1 MTPSSSSM
9 QMFKKTNILIIGT
22 IPSTSGI
29 GGVTIHVS
37 RLCDALS
44 NLGEN
49 FKLCDYKKL
58 PLFHQIKMIRT
69 CHVVHLHVS
78 NPYLRLFYVLLS
90 KTFSKKV
97 ILTFHGNL
105 GRFGVL
111 KNYID
116 LSVLRLCDVPVMINE
131 GSFQKAK
138 TYNPKAVLISAYI
151 PSAEHQEL
159 SVDIMSIVE
168 SVRNTGKT
176 MVVTN
181 ASYMQFAKTGEEVYG
196 IHFLVNYF
204 KDRPDYHL
212 LVSDPSGQYYRHYE
226 GACPDNVNFITK
238 EHSFAALVKH
248 ADLMIRATS
257 TDGDSLSVR
266 EALDSGVRVLA
277 TDCVDRPEGVT
288 LFKYN
293 DVVSLSDALRFKYV
307 YAENHTCSDDVIGS
321 IVKLYYEM
329 LNGR

>member
-1 MTPSSSSM
+1 MNLSSGSM
-9 QMFKKTNILIIGT
+9 QMHKNADVLIIGT
-22 IPSTSGI
+22 VPSTAGV

-49 FKLCDYKKL
+49 FQLCDYKKL
-58 PLFHQIKMIRT
+58 PLFHQIKMIRA
-69 CHVVHLHVS
+69 CHLVHLHVS
-78 NPYLRLFYVLLS
+78 NPYLRLFYVMLS
-90 KTFSKKV
+90 KAFSKKV

-105 GRFGVL
+105 GRYGAL
-111 KNYID
+111 KNHID
-116 LSVLRLCDVPVMINE
+116 LSALRHCDVPVMINE

-196 IHFLVNYF
+196 IHFLVNCF

-238 EHSFAALVKH
+238 EHSFTALVRH
-248 ADLMIRATS
+248 ADVMIRATS

-277 TDCVDRPEGVT
+277 TDCVDRPDGVE

-293 DVVSLSDALRFKYV
+293 DGVSLTKCLKTNNYN
-307 YAENHTCSDDVIGS
+307 NHHRELSVDVVDS
-321 IVKLYYEM
+321 IISLYY
-329 LNGR
+329 

>member
-1 MTPSSSSM
+1 MNLSSSSM
-9 QMFKKTNILIIGT
+9 QMHKNADVLIIGT
-22 IPSTSGI
+22 VPSTAGV

-44 NLGEN
+44 NLREN
-49 FKLCDYKKL
+49 FQLCDYKKL
-58 PLFHQIKMIRT
+58 PLFHQIKMIRA
-69 CHVVHLHVS
+69 CHLVHLHVS
-78 NPYLRLFYVLLS
+78 NPYLRLFYVMLS
-90 KTFSKKV
+90 KAFSKKV

-105 GRFGVL
+105 GRYGAL
-111 KNYID
+111 KNHID
-116 LSVLRLCDVPVMINE
+116 LSALRHCDVPVMINE

-138 TYNPKAVLISAYI
+138 VYNQDAVLIPAYL
-151 PSAEHQEL
+151 PSAGHDEL
-159 SVDIMSIVE
+159 TEDVMSVVE
-168 SVRNTGKT
+168 AVRNTGKT
-176 MVVTN
+176 MVVSN
-181 ASYMQFAKTGEEVYG
+181 ASYMQFAKNGDEVYG

-204 KDRPDYHL
+204 KENPEYQL
-212 LVSDPSGQYYRHYE
+212 LVSDPSGQYYRHYD

-238 EHSFAALVKH
+238 EHSFTALVRH
-248 ADLMIRATS
+248 ADVMIRATS

-307 YAENHTCSDDVIGS
+307 DGENHRCSDDVIRS